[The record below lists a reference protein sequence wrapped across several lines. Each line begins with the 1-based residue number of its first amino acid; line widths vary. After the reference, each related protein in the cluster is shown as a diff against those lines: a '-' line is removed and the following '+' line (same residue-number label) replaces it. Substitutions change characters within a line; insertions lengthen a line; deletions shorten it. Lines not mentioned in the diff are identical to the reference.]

1 MGKVQFHGALSAF
14 VGSSVSPVVEDPVG
28 QPTWTSWGANQ
39 RDFFIVGPGGELIH
53 RVNLTPGFVQADIDG
68 IVQAALA
75 ELPDGSASSCTGDV
89 NGDGAVDVNDL
100 LEVLSAFGQSGELPA
115 DVTGD
120 SLVDG
125 TCSSS
130 SCFALR
136 SPKRLKEAVRC
147 CDSQRPAAGSRP
159 FLVLL
164 FARLLTPWPFPCS
177 CSARTDRRAVA
188 PAQLVHWVMIAAAR
202 SGTIVVPAARRCA
215 ERQTQIFAT
224 RCATPSSSARAA
236 SASTTRPVPARTAL
250 AADRT
255 GMPVP
260 LLRNA

>member
-1 MGKVQFHGALSAF
+1 MGKAQLSGARAAF

-28 QPTWTSWGANQ
+28 QPTWTAWGANQ

-75 ELPDGSASSCTGDV
+75 ELPDGSESCTGDV
-89 NGDGAVDVNDL
+89 NGDGGVDVNDL

-130 SCFALR
+130 LASL
-136 SPKRLKEAVRC
+136 SQTSKEAVCC

-188 PAQLVHWVMIAAAR
+188 PAQLVHWVMIAAA
-202 SGTIVVPAARRCA
+202 SSSLIAAR
-215 ERQTQIFAT
+215 
-224 RCATPSSSARAA
+224 PARACVG
-236 SASTTRPVPARTAL
+236 SRRP
-250 AADRT
+250 
-255 GMPVP
+255 
-260 LLRNA
+260 

>member
-1 MGKVQFHGALSAF
+1 MGKVQFHGALTAF

-130 SCFALR
+130 LASLSQSSKR
-136 SPKRLKEAVRC
+136 S
-147 CDSQRPAAGSRP
+147 
-159 FLVLL
+159 
-164 FARLLTPWPFPCS
+164 
-177 CSARTDRRAVA
+177 
-188 PAQLVHWVMIAAAR
+188 
-202 SGTIVVPAARRCA
+202 
-215 ERQTQIFAT
+215 
-224 RCATPSSSARAA
+224 CATVNDLLQVRA
-236 SASTTRPVPARTAL
+236 PVL
-250 AADRT
+250 CCF
-255 GMPVP
+255 
-260 LLRNA
+260 LRAC

>member
-1 MGKVQFHGALSAF
+1 MQFHGALTAF

-89 NGDGAVDVNDL
+89 NGDGGVDVNDL

-130 SCFALR
+130 LASLSQMSKRSCALR
-136 SPKRLKEAVRC
+136 TVNDLLQVRV
-147 CDSQRPAAGSRP
+147 P
-159 FLVLL
+159 FLCCFL
-164 FARLLTPWPFPCS
+164 
-177 CSARTDRRAVA
+177 RA
-188 PAQLVHWVMIAAAR
+188 
-202 SGTIVVPAARRCA
+202 C
-215 ERQTQIFAT
+215 
-224 RCATPSSSARAA
+224 
-236 SASTTRPVPARTAL
+236 
-250 AADRT
+250 
-255 GMPVP
+255 
-260 LLRNA
+260 